1 MPNQRK
7 EDIIQVAAFL
17 GGAIQGLIWAQAP
30 VEKFFSA
37 VGHMMPLG
45 QAGPPVGKLLPFDRI
60 GSHDTWIKSEASSH
74 GTIR

>member
-1 MPNQRK
+1 
-7 EDIIQVAAFL
+7 
-17 GGAIQGLIWAQAP
+17 
-30 VEKFFSA
+30 
-37 VGHMMPLG
+37 MMPLG